1 MAATANAITPQTLQ
15 TARDGLSKNIA
26 AEISRLQ
33 KLAEQNEDA
42 EETKRAA
49 RAQYD
54 ACLDRG
60 DADGMAEAL
69 SRIRE
74 AHQPNEQLINS
85 LSKAAKVL
93 SELRDVHTG
102 LRAKS
107 SKLLADAEQ
116 KMQRSQAEFHAVDLL
131 HSSIAGLLS
140 SVNELD
146 ELLLQTKD
154 RFNIAINAEPC
165 CESS

>member
-1 MAATANAITPQTLQ
+1 MAEATNAITAQTLQ
-15 TARDGLSKNIA
+15 AARDGLSKKIT

-42 EETKRAA
+42 EETKRTA

-74 AHQPNEQLINS
+74 ANQPNEQLISS

-93 SELRDVHTG
+93 SDLRDVHTG
-102 LRAKS
+102 LRAES
-107 SKLLADAEQ
+107 SKLLADARQ
-116 KMQRSQAEFHAVDLL
+116 KIERSQAEFHTVDDL
-131 HSSIAGLLS
+131 HNSIGGLLS
-140 SVNELD
+140 SLNELAA
-146 ELLLQTKD
+146 LLVHTKD
-154 RFNIAINAEPC
+154 RFGIAINAEPC

>member
-1 MAATANAITPQTLQ
+1 MAEATNAITAQTLQ
-15 TARDGLSKNIA
+15 AARDGLSKKIT

-33 KLAEQNEDA
+33 KLAEQNEDL
-42 EETKRAA
+42 EKTKMEG

-60 DADGMAEAL
+60 DAEGMAEAL

-93 SELRDVHTG
+93 SELRDVHTR
-102 LRAKS
+102 LRTES
-107 SKLLADAEQ
+107 SKLLADAQQ
-116 KMQRSQAEFHAVDLL
+116 KIESSQAEFHAVDLL

-140 SVNELD
+140 SLNELAA
-146 ELLLQTKD
+146 LLVHTKD
-154 RFNIAINAEPC
+154 RFGIAINAEPC